1 MMEARRGAT
10 HHAVVKDTRNGATM
24 SIGLGIVL
32 FVIGAILAFALH
44 IDVGWVDLPLVG
56 YILMAAGVVVFIVGL
71 VFLMRRRRTIATSHT
86 SVDPRSGDT
95 VRRDETSAQDDT
107 I

>member
-1 MMEARRGAT
+1 
-10 HHAVVKDTRNGATM
+10 M

-44 IDVGWVDLPLVG
+44 IDVSWIDLQLVG
-56 YILMAAGVVVFIVGL
+56 YILMGAGVIVVLIGIA
-71 VFLMRRRRTIATSHT
+71 FLLRRRRTVATSHT
-86 SVDPRSGDT
+86 TVDPRTGDT
-95 VRRDETSAQDDT
+95 VRRDEASAPDDL